1 MEGWN
6 VQVLDFLPPKASR
19 GPKVRFIPRKRRDCL
34 SRSAS
39 YGVVTPACMNT
50 APLRLLR
57 RRSVGGLRW
66 ALGRQQLHRSNL
78 SLPSASLKM
87 LEILELLGPMAF
99 EIRWERE
106 KRMTRGKRGGWNL
119 GSELELL
126 ELDSL
131 RSAKVR
137 A

>member
-1 MEGWN
+1 MG
-6 VQVLDFLPPKASR
+6 VGQTTTSPLQVILA
-19 GPKVRFIPRKRRDCL
+19 I
-34 SRSAS
+34 
-39 YGVVTPACMNT
+39 
-50 APLRLLR
+50 RLIEYAR
-57 RRSVGGLRW
+57 E
-66 ALGRQQLHRSNL
+66 
-78 SLPSASLKM
+78 
-87 LEILELLGPMAF
+87 LEPLGPMSF